1 MHVAPASDSYLWGR
15 RAGAR
20 VGRPGEQRY
29 VDATSPVLVTR
40 LTDADSAYE
49 ITDHIRNGRIVR
61 VLTGLRGCSS
71 VALSV
76 DPAEAFGPPRKIH
89 RWSNGI
95 AFGSLRVEGAP
106 VDEPFD
112 LLPGERRVVTISV
125 SSERQITR
133 SGPGLEPLTLNAA
146 MRSQAAVQHESR
158 LALDRL
164 AISGPYRAMGLRSA
178 RILRMLTNPSNGALV
193 RSLTT
198 SLPARLGNERN
209 IDERFAWLRDNAD
222 AIRIWERL
230 EQWEWAANTRTW
242 LADRCTDEFPL
253 APAYRASGERLP
265 SEEELGLLGWDG
277 NRPVRLGNRVSLAT
291 DIGAIA
297 QASMMLDAKANW
309 PTLERLGDWLAE
321 SAIRRQAGSESG
333 RAERTSSTGQEALG
347 MRADH
352 GRWDSRTKPIQN
364 VESALAVRIA
374 LESLIATARRNNPL
388 DPVVVGWRESLRS
401 LNKWLEVEGHFGR
414 RPTDGWRRAG
424 GAAADDSSDASLLRW
439 MFDDAPGLPSD
450 DEHDAANRRTT
461 TLDQTLAQL
470 GEGPFL
476 YRHLP
481 HVTDGFPPGQGVD
494 LWASFAAVTVLAR
507 CDRWEEAHS
516 RMEALESFLG
526 PLHVGSTHADPLT
539 GDLRGNFAAAPVH
552 IACIEATLA
561 LASGPR

>member
-1 MHVAPASDSYLWGR
+1 M
-15 RAGAR
+15 
-20 VGRPGEQRY
+20 
-29 VDATSPVLVTR
+29 TR
-40 LTDADSAYE
+40 LTDGDSAYE
-49 ITDHIRNGRIVR
+49 IADHVRNGRIVR
-61 VLTGLRGCSS
+61 IITGLRGRSL

-76 DPAEAFGPPRKIH
+76 DPAESFGPPRKIH
-89 RWSNGI
+89 RWSNGV
-95 AFGSLRVEGAP
+95 AFGSLLVDGAP
-106 VDEPFD
+106 TDEPFEVF
-112 LLPGERRVVTISV
+112 PGERRVFTISV
-125 SSERQITR
+125 STERQITR

-146 MRSQAAVQHESR
+146 MRSQSQVQHESR

-164 AISGPYRAMGLRSA
+164 AIPGPYRAMGIRSA
-178 RILRMLTNPSNGALV
+178 RILRMLTNPSTGALV

-198 SLPARLGNERN
+198 SLPARIGNERN

-230 EQWEWAANTRTW
+230 EQWEWAANTRSW
-242 LADRCTDEFPL
+242 LAERCTDELPL
-253 APAYRASGERLP
+253 PPAYRASGERLP
-265 SEEELGLLGWDG
+265 SEEELGLLGWDSNG
-277 NRPVRLGNRVSLAT
+277 PVRIGNRVSLAT

-297 QASMMLDAKANW
+297 QASMMLDAKASW

-321 SAIRRQAGSESG
+321 HAIRRQSGPESG

-352 GRWDSRTKPIQN
+352 GRWDSRTKSVQN
-364 VESALAVRIA
+364 VESALAVQA
-374 LESLIATARRNNPL
+374 AMESLIATIQRSNPL

-414 RPTDGWRRAG
+414 RPTEGWRRSG
-424 GAAADDSSDASLLRW
+424 GASADDSSDASLLRW
-439 MFDDAPGLPSD
+439 MFDKAPGLPSD
-450 DEHDAANRRTT
+450 DEHDAANRRST

-476 YRHLP
+476 NRHLP
-481 HVTDGFPPGQGVD
+481 HVSDGLPPGQGVD

-507 CDRWEEAHS
+507 CERWEEAHA
-516 RMEALESFLG
+516 RMEALERFLG
-526 PLHVGSTHADPLT
+526 PLHLGSTHADPLT
-539 GDLRGNFAAAPVH
+539 GDLRGNLGAAQTH